1 MLQIIPA
8 IDILDGNVVRLTQ
21 GDYNKSKNYTFTPV
35 ELAKH
40 YENNGATRIHLVDLN
55 GAKEGKRVNQSVFES
70 IRKSVSCELQL
81 GGGIRNKTS
90 VTELFECGIN
100 YIILGSLLTKNI
112 DLSLSI
118 ANAFPNKIIA
128 GIDAKDQMVKIEGW
142 GENSDIT
149 VESLLLKINHAPW
162 NSVVATDISKDG
174 MLEGPNFEFLK
185 TISKQTQLPII
196 ASGGVTTA
204 SDITELKKLG
214 LFGCIVGKA
223 LLHHT
228 ININTLWSNSDD

>member
-21 GDYNKSKNYTFTPV
+21 GDYTKSKTYTFTPV

-40 YENNGATRIHLVDLN
+40 YESNGATRIHLVDLN

-70 IRKSVSCELQL
+70 IRNAVSCELQL
-81 GGGIRNKTS
+81 GGGIRNQTS
-90 VTELFECGIN
+90 VTELFDCGID
-100 YIILGSLLTKNI
+100 YVILGSLLTKDI
-112 DLSLSI
+112 TLSLSI
-118 ANAFPNKIIA
+118 AEAFPNKIIA

-142 GENSDIT
+142 GENSNIT
-149 VESLLLKINHAPW
+149 VEALLSKINHAPW

-174 MLEGPNFEFLK
+174 MLDGPNFEFLK
-185 TISKQTQLPII
+185 TLSTQTPLPII
-196 ASGGVTTA
+196 ASGGVTTS
-204 SDITELKKLG
+204 SDITLLKKMG

-223 LLHHT
+223 LLHNT
-228 ININTLWSNSDD
+228 IDINTLWSNTHD

>member
-21 GDYNKSKNYTFTPV
+21 GDYNKSKTYTFTPV

-40 YENNGATRIHLVDLN
+40 YEDNGATRIHLVDLN
-55 GAKEGKRVNQSVFES
+55 GAKEGKRINQSVFES
-70 IRKSVSCELQL
+70 IRSAVSCDLQL

-90 VTELFECGIN
+90 VTELFESGIN
-100 YIILGSLLTKNI
+100 YIILGSLLTKDIN
-112 DLSLSI
+112 LSLSI
-118 ANAFPNKIIA
+118 AEAFPNRIIA
-128 GIDAKDQMVKIEGW
+128 GIDAKDQMVKVEGW
-142 GENSDIT
+142 GENSNIT
-149 VESLLLKINHAPW
+149 VESLLSKINHAPW

-185 TISKQTQLPII
+185 TISKQTPLPII

-204 SDITELKKLG
+204 SDITDLKKAG

-228 ININTLWSNSDD
+228 INIKTLWSNSDD